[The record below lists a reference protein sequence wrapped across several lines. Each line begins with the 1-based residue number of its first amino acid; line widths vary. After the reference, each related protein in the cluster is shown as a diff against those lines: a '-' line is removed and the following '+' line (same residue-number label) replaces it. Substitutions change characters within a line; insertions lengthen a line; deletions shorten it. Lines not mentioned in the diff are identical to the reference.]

1 MIKFFR
7 KIRQRLLVEN
17 RFNKYLL
24 YASGEIILVVIGILI
39 ALQINNK
46 NEAKNNKELFIKIL
60 KEVRKDLETDLSK
73 TEFLLERGKEMD
85 SLTKLVLNNKISRE
99 QYLKKENR
107 DLFWVGL
114 QFTAFDYQKTA
125 FKKFE
130 NFNGIIPQEFDSLTN
145 NISKYYNLI
154 GKRYDYIYERLRQ
167 QIKDR
172 HDYLATNHNWYYL
185 LRKNETTEEMI
196 DFYVNNPIYKNW
208 VSQHSVDNTTGKRG
222 DITNIE
228 NGAFLLLIEIN
239 SYLKD
244 NYKIKNDYLLKKY
257 RSPKEASD
265 ITGSY
270 QDVNDNRTFHI
281 SQTQDFLF
289 FDKVSILKYKNDT
302 LSLFRYSD
310 AIMVVKRNENNK
322 VEGIK
327 YIHLKDSTK
336 NTYAKKISN
345 D

>member
-7 KIRQRLLVEN
+7 HIRKTLLEQ
-17 RFNKYLL
+17 NKMGKYFK
-24 YASGEIILVVIGILI
+24 YAIGEIVLVVIGILI

-46 NEAKNNKELFIKIL
+46 NEAKNNKELFVKIL

-85 SLTKLVLNNKISRE
+85 SLTKLILNNKVTRE
-99 QYLKKENR
+99 HYLKEENR
-107 DLFWVGL
+107 ELFWVGL

-185 LRKNETTEEMI
+185 LRKKETTEEMI
-196 DFYVNNPIYKNW
+196 NFYVNNPVYKNW
-208 VSQHSVDNTTGKRG
+208 VSQHSVDNTTGKYG
-222 DITNIE
+222 DLKKIE
-228 NGAFLLLIEIN
+228 NDAFLLLLEIN

-244 NYKIKNDYLLKKY
+244 NYKINDTYLLNKYGYSSETSDLVGDYKDINDNLTFKLHKKWSSDTDVESYVSESKISKND
-257 RSPKEASD
+257 
-265 ITGSY
+265 
-270 QDVNDNRTFHI
+270 
-281 SQTQDFLF
+281 
-289 FDKVSILKYKNDT
+289 FDKAYQSQRNRMAQQFGEMFET
-302 LSLFRYSD
+302 LSADSNYMNNFR
-310 AIMVVKRNENNK
+310 NK
-322 VEGIK
+322 
-327 YIHLKDSTK
+327 
-336 NTYAKKISN
+336 
-345 D
+345 